1 VPSAYDAIVIGAGVM
16 GSSIAFHLARAGLHN
31 TLLLERKVVC
41 AGNTRKSGALV
52 RMHYSNQPETRLAF
66 ASLAYFQ
73 NWSDLVGGTAG
84 FQPDGFLALVGPEN
98 ADRLRRNVEMQR
110 RIGINTQVIE
120 TADLSEVQP
129 GLNAAD
135 GAIGA
140 FEPESGYADPLATT
154 HALVRSAIMHGASL
168 LEGATVTSIR
178 QRSGRVIGVSSS
190 EGDLDAPLVFCAPNI
205 WSPALL
211 RTAGVE
217 LDLYAF
223 RSQKG
228 YYTRPVELRE
238 RARVV
243 LDLARDGYCRP
254 HGDQYLVGAH
264 WKTETDLDPDR
275 YDEGNDAEFVPFARD
290 LLSWRVP
297 QLAHSAY
304 LGGDAGLYDMSPD
317 TRAILDRAPGVEGL
331 YLAAGFSGSG
341 FKIAPAVGLGLVELA
356 TEGRAT
362 SVDLGPF
369 RYARFSEND
378 PIRGEHEYTLPHNW
392 GMRW

>member
-1 VPSAYDAIVIGAGVM
+1 MPSAYDAIVIGAGVM
-16 GSSIAFHLARAGLHN
+16 GGSIAFHLARAGLNN
-31 TLLLERKVVC
+31 TLLLERRVVC

-52 RMHYSNQPETRLAF
+52 RMHYSNEPEARLAF

-73 NWSDLVGGTAG
+73 NWSDLVGGSAG
-84 FQPDGFLALVGPEN
+84 FQPVGLLALVGPEN

-110 RIGINTQVIE
+110 RIGINTQVVE
-120 TADLSEVQP
+120 SADLSEVQP

-168 LEGATVTSIR
+168 LEGVTVTAIR
-178 QRSGRVIGVSSS
+178 HRSGRVVGVASS
-190 EGDLDAPLVFCAPNI
+190 EGDLDAPLVFCAANI

-217 LDLYAF
+217 LDLYPF

-228 YYTRPVELRE
+228 YYSRPAELRE

-264 WKTETDLDPDR
+264 WKSETNVDPDR
-275 YDEGNDAEFVPFARD
+275 YDEGNDAEFVQFARD
-290 LLSWRVP
+290 LLAWRLP
-297 QLAHSAY
+297 RLAGSAY
-304 LGGDAGLYDMSPD
+304 IGGDAGLYDMSPD

-341 FKIAPAVGLGLVELA
+341 FKIAPMVGLGLVELA
-356 TEGRAT
+356 TEGRAS
-362 SVDLGPF
+362 SVDLRPF
-369 RYARFSEND
+369 RYARFAEND
-378 PIRGEHEYTLPHNW
+378 PIRGEHEYTLPRNW

>member
-16 GSSIAFHLARAGLHN
+16 GASIAFHLARAGLHN

-52 RMHYSNQPETRLAF
+52 RMHYSNEPETRLAF
-66 ASLAYFQ
+66 ASLPYFQ
-73 NWSDLVGGTAG
+73 NWSDLVGGSAG
-84 FQPDGFLALVGPEN
+84 FQPVGFLALVGPEN
-98 ADRLRRNVEMQR
+98 AERQRRNVEMQR
-110 RIGINTQVIE
+110 RNGINTQVVE
-120 TADLSEVQP
+120 ADDLAEVQP
-129 GLNAAD
+129 GLNVSD

-140 FEPESGYADPLATT
+140 FEPDSGYADPLAAT
-154 HALVRSAIMHGASL
+154 HALVRSAIMHGVAL
-168 LEGATVTSIR
+168 LEGVTVTAIR
-178 QRSGRVIGVSSS
+178 HRGGRVVGVSSS
-190 EGDLDAPLVFCAPNI
+190 EGDLDASLVFCAANI

-217 LDLYAF
+217 LDLYPF

-228 YYTRPVELRE
+228 YYARPPALME

-264 WKTETDLDPDR
+264 WKVETEVDPDD
-275 YDEGNDAEFVPFARD
+275 YQEGNDPEFIPYARN

-297 QLAHSAY
+297 QLAESAY
-304 LGGDAGLYDMSPD
+304 VSGDAGIYDMSPD
-317 TRAILDRAPGVEGL
+317 TRAILDRAPGVDGL

-341 FKIAPAVGLGLVELA
+341 FKIAPMVGLGLVELA
-356 TEGRAT
+356 TDGRAS
-362 SVDLGPF
+362 SVDLHPF
-369 RYARFSEND
+369 RYARFAEND
-378 PIRGEHEYTLPHNW
+378 PIRGQHEYKLPQDW
-392 GMRW
+392 GMKW